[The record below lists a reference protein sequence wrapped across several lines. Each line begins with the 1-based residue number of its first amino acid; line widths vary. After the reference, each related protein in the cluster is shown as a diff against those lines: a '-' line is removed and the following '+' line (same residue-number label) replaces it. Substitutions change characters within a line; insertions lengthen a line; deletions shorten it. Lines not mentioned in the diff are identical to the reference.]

1 MATLRERQIYRERV
15 LTALYEATEGNRL
28 LGVPGRKLRNDLR
41 IPEEDLAAACT
52 YLAGEGLITV
62 DWEPGNTPAM
72 VSLTHRGIRAAWR
85 PKKKDATEPDWPRA
99 EPSTAQPGTC
109 GPLRAHERGG
119 RGLPDGPLSPPGPS
133 GPQSYN

>member
-1 MATLRERQIYRERV
+1 MATLRERQVYRERV

-62 DWEPGNTPAM
+62 DWEPGNTPEM
-72 VSLTHRGIRAAWR
+72 VSLTHQGIRR
-85 PKKKDATEPDWPRA
+85 MEA
-99 EPSTAQPGTC
+99 EEE
-109 GPLRAHERGG
+109 ERG
-119 RGLPDGPLSPPGPS
+119 
-133 GPQSYN
+133 